1 MSTSTDKS
9 RAGRARKKA
18 AGDRARE
25 KASGAHPTR
34 AVFKFVDVTRAESRF
49 DVDEKV
55 YAGYRPLEELIGI
68 QVKSRVQL
76 VEFIKDGF
84 PVTAFE
90 RFSNTLGISE
100 RELGAHTGVPP
111 RTLARRK
118 ATGHLEPDESD
129 RVARIAMLVEEALDL
144 FDGNQAKA
152 AHWFKT
158 PKRALGGATPLEYA
172 GTEPGAQEVRS
183 LIGRLQHGVIA

>member
-1 MSTSTDKS
+1 MNTTDKS
-9 RAGRARKKA
+9 RAGRALKKA
-18 AGDRARE
+18 VGARTP
-25 KASGAHPTR
+25 KQASGSRYPAR
-34 AVFKFVDVTRAESRF
+34 AVFKFVKVTHPESQF
-49 DVDEKV
+49 DVNENI
-55 YAGYRPLEELIGI
+55 YAGYRPLEDLIGI
-68 QVKSRVQL
+68 QVKSLAQL
-76 VEFIKDGF
+76 VAFIKDGF
-84 PVTAFE
+84 PVAAFE

-118 ATGHLEPDESD
+118 AAGHLEPDESD

-152 AHWFKT
+152 AQWFKT

-183 LIGRLQHGVIA
+183 LIGRLQHGVIT